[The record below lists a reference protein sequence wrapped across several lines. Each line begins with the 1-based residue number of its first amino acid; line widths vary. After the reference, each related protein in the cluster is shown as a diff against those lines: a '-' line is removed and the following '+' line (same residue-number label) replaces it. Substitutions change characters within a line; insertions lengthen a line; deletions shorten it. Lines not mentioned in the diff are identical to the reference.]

1 MSGIRIKAA
10 LSGDTAVVKCLMTHP
25 METGFRKD
33 AKTGQLVPAH
43 HIVTVRATIADRSV
57 LDAQWGGAVS
67 SNPFLEFRVKGAK
80 AGDKIVIGWE
90 DNKGEKD
97 SAETTVG

>member
-10 LSGDTAVVKCLMTHP
+10 MSGDTAVIKCLMTHP

-43 HIVTVRATIADRSV
+43 FISHVLATVADKTV
-57 LDAQWGGAVS
+57 LDAQWGGGIS

-80 AGDKIVIGWE
+80 AGDKVVISWE
-90 DNKGEKD
+90 DNQGEKD
-97 SAETTVG
+97 SADATVG

>member
-10 LSGDTAVVKCLMTHP
+10 MSGDAAVVKCLMQHP

-33 AKTGQLVPAH
+33 AKTGQVIPAH
-43 HIVTVRATIADRSV
+43 FINHVTATVADKTV
-57 LDAQWGGAVS
+57 LDAQWGGAIS
-67 SNPFLEFRVKGAK
+67 ANPFLEFKVNGAK
-80 AGDKIVIGWE
+80 AGDKVVISWE

-97 SAETTVG
+97 SADATIA